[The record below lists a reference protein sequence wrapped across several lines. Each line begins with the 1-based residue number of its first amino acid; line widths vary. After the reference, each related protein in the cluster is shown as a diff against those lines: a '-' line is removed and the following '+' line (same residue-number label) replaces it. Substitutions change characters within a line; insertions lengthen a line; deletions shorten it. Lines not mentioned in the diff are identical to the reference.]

1 MDGAFPQTQ
10 PMHPAMR
17 NTLTLLTWA
26 MQGLAHAD
34 RSRRERLAGIKPPLT
49 GADAMHV
56 YLKEHGIDVP
66 HLDKLI
72 KGLMQ
77 EGKTAGAVKDLITVA
92 ADAAA
97 NPHDLG
103 AFVQHLARCC
113 ASTGDPP
120 APPVMSMTPAAAPPG
135 TSWTAAAGTQPHFRP
150 EFTSA
155 ARRTPPPAAAPPPT
169 TSPSAPVGAQGQPRF
184 RPEFTSEA
192 RRPQAQ
198 TSSPDMPSNPA
209 PTAAAITAAN
219 DVVPARFTSAD
230 RAARTSDDAR
240 TAGCNDPIPEL
251 LRSEDGARID
261 ALERRVD
268 AFETRIARELL
279 ELKDWMNAQ
288 FQELARRIE
297 AQSARQARMQAELDE
312 LRAQIRRVEFEL
324 LKLTRPDSSPA
335 ETPSVFIATPTDLAT
350 QAEPVQDRAR
360 DAGEADA
367 AGTKLHSEDPIE
379 VAERDARA
387 IDVPEVVEVAPRNA
401 SQVEETKSSA
411 GVSDRTEES
420 HASDTSEHDPIRA
433 NEPQV
438 TEAGPR
444 EGDPVEFQSA
454 DAMQHE
460 VSVDVVGSRG
470 TSLVPLA
477 AAGPRS
483 LDERIE
489 AAEARIEAGLHA
501 VAELK
506 GDVVQRV
513 GELFQKLETDK
524 TSPTAAVV
532 GNTCPSEA

>member
-1 MDGAFPQTQ
+1 
-10 PMHPAMR
+10 MR

-77 EGKTAGAVKDLITVA
+77 EGKTAGAVKELITVA

-113 ASTGDPP
+113 APTGDLPV
-120 APPVMSMTPAAAPPG
+120 PPVTGLTPAAAPPG
-135 TSWTAAAGTQPHFRP
+135 TSWTAAAGKQPHFRP

-169 TSPSAPVGAQGQPRF
+169 ASPSASVGAPGQPRF

-192 RRPQAQ
+192 RRRSQTQA
-198 TSSPDMPSNPA
+198 SSPDMASNPG
-209 PTAAAITAAN
+209 PTAAVITAAN
-219 DVVPARFTSAD
+219 DVVPARLTSA
-230 RAARTSDDAR
+230 AHAVKTSDDAR
-240 TAGCNDPIPEL
+240 TAGCNDPIPEP
-251 LRSEDGARID
+251 LRSEDGALID
-261 ALERRVD
+261 ALGRRVD

-312 LRAQIRRVEFEL
+312 LRAQLRRVEFEL
-324 LKLTRPDSSPA
+324 LKMTRPDSSPA
-335 ETPSVFIATPTDLAT
+335 ETLSVCIATSGDLAA

-360 DAGEADA
+360 DAGETEA

-379 VAERDARA
+379 VAERDALA
-387 IDVPEVVEVAPRNA
+387 IAVPEVVEVAPRDG
-401 SQVEETKSSA
+401 SQVEETTNAA

-420 HASDTSEHDPIRA
+420 HASDTREHDTLRA
-433 NEPQV
+433 NEPHFN
-438 TEAGPR
+438 EAGPR
-444 EGDPVEFQSA
+444 ESKPVEFQSA

-483 LDERIE
+483 LDERIA
-489 AAEARIEAGLHA
+489 AAEARIEAGLHV

-506 GDVVQRV
+506 GEVVQRV
-513 GELFQKLETDK
+513 SELFQKLETDK

-532 GNTCPSEA
+532 GNACPSEA